1 MYLYFMGATASLVA
15 IFFFLLFVDY
25 LKVEIQIY
33 CLAML
38 ASLKDHQI
46 RVQYE

>member
-1 MYLYFMGATASLVA
+1 VD
-15 IFFFLLFVDY
+15 FL
-25 LKVEIQIY
+25 KAEIQIY

-46 RVQYE
+46 RVQYQKALES